1 MISSKRAFTLVELL
15 VVVAMISII
24 SGAMVTSVASARE
37 RARIQKA
44 TVEVKSVAQAILA
57 YENWDQGSGKHELP
71 TFEKRDADINSIGFI
86 LGEGGQAQSGGKIP
100 AMLMASLAAG
110 GKMIDPWGTP
120 YKVTIKDKSPRL
132 RPGSASGSLQTG
144 FFLPNWYRVGEGE
157 R

>member
-1 MISSKRAFTLVELL
+1 
-15 VVVAMISII
+15 
-24 SGAMVTSVASARE
+24 
-37 RARIQKA
+37 
-44 TVEVKSVAQAILA
+44 
-57 YENWDQGSGKHELP
+57 
-71 TFEKRDADINSIGFI
+71 
-86 LGEGGQAQSGGKIP
+86 
-100 AMLMASLAAG
+100 MASLAAG